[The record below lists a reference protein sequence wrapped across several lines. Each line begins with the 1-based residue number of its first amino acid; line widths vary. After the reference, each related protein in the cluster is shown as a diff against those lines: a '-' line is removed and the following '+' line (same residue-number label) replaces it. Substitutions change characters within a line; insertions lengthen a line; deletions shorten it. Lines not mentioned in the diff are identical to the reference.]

1 MASKTRKQNEELYT
15 DYHLSLGAVEHLYN
29 SFEEREKVLVSQNVS
44 KISGKETKSKVND
57 PTLLSA
63 ILKQNNTVMAQ
74 LPSGK
79 ITALTKENRG
89 KSLFMDLVFHNH
101 VLPHATSQY
110 DVFTKLWMLSLY
122 RKAYGSMGALVDF
135 VTGGGYGKGNAGP
148 DFTILP
154 IRSII
159 PQIGKYTIPD
169 SDYTY
174 VRSRVSKLWLEKRDK
189 DSWKNID
196 KVLETKGDF
205 TLEASSAS
213 YVERKSEG
221 QTVKRDE
228 YELVTR
234 YEPDRWIT
242 FHPTTKEIIRDI
254 ANPQKNDQIPV
265 IMCHAYPL
273 IDRFIGLGDFE
284 RGMDLHSS
292 LGSLISLYLDGVKAG
307 IFPNLK
313 IDPQAVENWAEIN
326 KHGIG
331 PGQIW
336 LMKNTHFDKLE
347 QMRVQPDLATFQSTY
362 QFLKGAILT
371 LTNTTDTSV
380 NSATDPGLGKTPQ
393 ALKMQAFTQG
403 MQTQFDRRMLEIA
416 TEQIFDRMIDLIAK
430 RQEKPM
436 ELLLKEQDLMQVQE
450 IAPDVVEMF
459 EVGKMGKVTI
469 KPQEIKNADYR
480 YEIDQG
486 STTKKDEIIE
496 NQTLVETTSFI
507 LKTIPG
513 AAESLAND
521 GLVKVGKKKIDL
533 GESIKRIYI
542 SSGVSDWDKIV
553 LDDEQEENQQ
563 EQGQEGQDMGA
574 LNMENPEMANMVNSA
589 FAMPQPQAQG
599 QPQQVPEAQFEDPM
613 ISQAFSELQALG
625 QGGQV

>member
-15 DYHLSLGAVEHLYN
+15 DYHLSVGAIDHLYD
-29 SFEEREKVLVSQNVS
+29 SFEEREKVLASHTVDQ
-44 KISGKETKSKVND
+44 IAGKETKSRIND

-63 ILKQNNTVMAQ
+63 IFKQNNEVMAQ
-74 LPSGK
+74 MPTGK

-89 KSLFMDLVFHNH
+89 KSLFMDLIFHKH

-110 DVFTKLWMLSLY
+110 DVFTKLWMLSMY
-122 RKAYGSMGALVDF
+122 RKVYGSMGALVDF
-135 VTGGGYGKGNAGP
+135 VSGGGYGKGNAGP

-159 PQIGKYTIPD
+159 PQIGKYTISD

-174 VRSRVSKLWLEKRDK
+174 VRSRVTKKWLQDRDK
-189 DSWKNID
+189 NSWKNID

-205 TLEASSAS
+205 TLEASAS
-213 YVERKSEG
+213 SYIERKAEG

-234 YEPDRWIT
+234 YEPDRWTT
-242 FHPTTKEIIRDI
+242 FHPTTKEIIREI
-254 ANPQKNDQIPV
+254 KNPQGNDQIPV
-265 IMCHAYPL
+265 IMCHSYPL
-273 IDRFIGLGDFE
+273 LDRFIGLGDFE
-284 RGMDLHSS
+284 RGLDLHSS
-292 LGSLISLYLDGVKAG
+292 LGSLISLYMDGAKAG

-313 IDPQAVENWAEIN
+313 IDPMAVENWQEI
-326 KHGIG
+326 KEHGIG

-336 LMKNTHFDKLE
+336 LMKGTLFDKLE
-347 QMRVQPDLATFQSTY
+347 QMRVQPDLATFQNTY
-362 QFLKGAILT
+362 QFLKGAVLT

-403 MQTQFDRRMLEIA
+403 MQTQFDRRMLEIS
-416 TEQIFDRMIDLIAK
+416 TEQIFDRMIDLVAK

-436 ELLLKEQDLMQVQE
+436 ELLLEEQDLLQVKE

-459 EVGKMGKVTI
+459 EVGKMGKVVI

-486 STTKKDEIIE
+486 STTKKDDILE
-496 NQTLVETTSFI
+496 NQTLVEVTTFVM
-507 LKTIPG
+507 KNIPG
-513 AAESLAND
+513 AQEALAGD
-521 GLVKVGKKKIDL
+521 GKLKIGSKVVDL

-542 SSGVSDWDKIV
+542 SSGVTDWDKIV
-553 LDDEQEENQQ
+553 LDDEQDESLE
-563 EQGQEGQDMGA
+563 DDSA
-574 LNMENPEMANMVNSA
+574 LNMENPDTANVVNSA
-589 FAMPQPQAQG
+589 FAAPQHLPVTQPQPDGQAPMSG
-599 QPQQVPEAQFEDPM
+599 GVGFEDPLF
-613 ISQAFSELQALG
+613 SEVFSELQNLG
-625 QGGQV
+625 QGGQA